1 MYRVLCYRALRSWRY
16 QRSLASRATLWGPLA
31 VAGTLCVA
39 SSGCSEPPPTK
50 GQRKAESGPVEAVEA
65 GVEGG
70 PASTAQDAPELPA
83 APANGFGD
91 EIAWRSLDAG
101 LEEAK
106 RSGRP
111 LMLVVHT
118 SWCARC
124 KALKPQ
130 FAAPDVERLAQNFV
144 MVNVDQDED
153 ERVMEFGP
161 DGTYIPRVMF
171 LDPSGQLDPA
181 IGNDRSPKFKYF
193 YTSSIDL
200 VKSMHVAL
208 QRHGKPT

>member
-1 MYRVLCYRALRSWRY
+1 MLCCCALRPRRNQRY
-16 QRSLASRATLWGPLA
+16 RCLPTPPAGVRAHAASLSAALLIGALT
-31 VAGTLCVA
+31 
-39 SSGCSEPPPTK
+39 GCSEPPPAK
-50 GQRKAESGPVEAVEA
+50 GKRQGHDVA
-65 GVEGG
+65 GSE
-70 PASTAQDAPELPA
+70 PADGAADAAQTPSPELPV

-91 EIAWRSLDAG
+91 DITWRPLDVG

-118 SWCARC
+118 SWCSRC

-130 FAAPDVERLAQNFV
+130 FATPDVERLAERFV

-153 ERVMEFGP
+153 ERVMKYGP

-171 LDPSGQLDPA
+171 LDPSGSLDPA
-181 IGNDRSPKFKYF
+181 IGNERSPKFKYF
-193 YTSSIDL
+193 YTSSLDL

>member
-1 MYRVLCYRALRSWRY
+1 MLCLALGLG
-16 QRSLASRATLWGPLA
+16 LA
-31 VAGTLCVA
+31 
-39 SSGCSEPPPTK
+39 GCSEPPPAK
-50 GQRKAESGPVEAVEA
+50 GKGKGKGPVGEVAVADAGDEAA
-65 GVEGG
+65 N
-70 PASTAQDAPELPA
+70 PAQATDPELPA

-91 EIAWRSLDAG
+91 GDITWRSLDVG

-118 SWCARC
+118 SWCSRC

-130 FAAPDVERLAQNFV
+130 FATADVERLAEHFV

-153 ERVMEFGP
+153 ERVMRYGP

-171 LDPSGQLDPA
+171 LDPSGTLDPA
-181 IGNDRSPKFKYF
+181 IGNERSPKFKYF
-193 YTSSIDL
+193 YTSSLDL

>member
-1 MYRVLCYRALRSWRY
+1 M
-16 QRSLASRATLWGPLA
+16 
-31 VAGTLCVA
+31 AGL
-39 SSGCSEPPPTK
+39 GCSEPPPSQGGGK
-50 GQRKAESGPVEAVEA
+50 GKGASS
-65 GVEGG
+65 
-70 PASTAQDAPELPA
+70 PASGAAADAPANADGAQVAAPELPE

-91 EIAWRSLDAG
+91 ADITWRSLDVG
-101 LEEAK
+101 LDEAK

-118 SWCARC
+118 SWCSRC

-130 FAAPDVERLAQNFV
+130 FAEPDVEQLAERFV
-144 MVNVDQDED
+144 MVNVDQDTD
-153 ERVMEFGP
+153 ERVANYGP

-171 LDPSGQLDPA
+171 LDPSGELDPE
-181 IGNDRSPKFKYF
+181 ISNVRSPKFKYF
-193 YTSSIDL
+193 YTSSTDL